1 MKALKV
7 VLDTNVLVSG
17 LRSKRGAS
25 YKLLSLLGAGRFI
38 TAVSVPLVV
47 EYENALVDPRTKV
60 PFSRADIGKFIDY
73 VCTISDK
80 RKIYYLWR
88 PCLPDPGDDM
98 ILELAVA
105 GRCNYI
111 VTYNVRDFRGVD
123 QFGIKILTPGQL
135 LKILGEEL

>member
-1 MKALKV
+1 MKVFKV

-25 YKLLSLLGAGRFI
+25 YKLLTLLGEGRFT

-47 EYENALVDPRTKV
+47 EYEKALVDPRTKV
-60 PFSRADIGKFIDY
+60 PFSRVDIGKFIDY
-73 VCTISDK
+73 ICTISDK

-88 PCLPDPGDDM
+88 PYLPDPGDDM

-105 GRCNYI
+105 GRCDFI
-111 VTYNVRDFRGVD
+111 VTYNVRDFKGVG
-123 QFGIKILTPGQL
+123 QFGIKILMPGQL
-135 LKILGEEL
+135 IKLLGEGQ

>member
-1 MKALKV
+1 MKVFKV

-25 YKLLSLLGAGRFI
+25 YKLLTLLEEGRFT

-47 EYENALVDPRTKV
+47 EYEKALVDPRTKA

-73 VCTISDK
+73 ICTISDK

-88 PCLPDPGDDM
+88 PHLPDPGDDM

-105 GRCNYI
+105 GRCDFI
-111 VTYNVRDFRGVD
+111 VTYNIRDFKGVG
-123 QFGIKILTPGQL
+123 QFGIKILMPGQL
-135 LKILGEEL
+135 IKLLGEEQ

>member
-1 MKALKV
+1 MKVFKV

-25 YKLLSLLGAGRFI
+25 YKLLTLLAAGRFA

-47 EYENALVDPRTKV
+47 EYEKALVDPRTKV

-73 VCTISDK
+73 ICTISDK

-88 PCLPDPGDDM
+88 PRLPDPGDDM

-105 GRCNYI
+105 GRCDFI
-111 VTYNVRDFRGVD
+111 VTYNVRDFKGVE
-123 QFGIKILTPGQL
+123 QFGIKILMPGQL
-135 LKILGEEL
+135 IKLLGEEQ

>member
-1 MKALKV
+1 MKVFKV

-25 YKLLSLLGAGRFI
+25 YKLLSLLGAGRFT

-47 EYENALVDPRTKV
+47 EYEKALVDPRTKV

-73 VCTISDK
+73 VCTIADK

-105 GRCNYI
+105 GSCNYI
-111 VTYNVRDFRGVD
+111 VTYNIRDFRGAD

-135 LKILGEEL
+135 LKLLGEEL